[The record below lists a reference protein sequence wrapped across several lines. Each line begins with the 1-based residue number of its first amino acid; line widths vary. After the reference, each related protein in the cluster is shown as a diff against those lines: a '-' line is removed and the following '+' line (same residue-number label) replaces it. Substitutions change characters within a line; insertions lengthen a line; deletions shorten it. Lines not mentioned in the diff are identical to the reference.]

1 MASISLSP
9 ASTQEKPEKSH
20 LDKDALS
27 CPTPRCSWSPLT
39 LSQDLIPSHAT
50 ISSLAPERA
59 QQLAARISK
68 GFYANSEGERQ
79 RRKALSL
86 FLATILSA
94 PLSGEALGVSS
105 LDGEAGCPHA
115 PGEGLCRSLGHTVPL
130 FPQKLQPQH
139 EWKEDSK
146 ERVTSLSTAPP
157 CHRH

>member
-1 MASISLSP
+1 MASISPSP

-68 GFYANSEGERQ
+68 GFYANSEGELQ

-105 LDGEAGCPHA
+105 LDGEAG
-115 PGEGLCRSLGHTVPL
+115 CRSLGHTVPL